1 MAKTEMVEVA
11 TKDELVEDGRKIVA
25 IDGLQ
30 IGLFLLEGEV
40 FALENRCVHQ
50 GGPICQGKIIGQ
62 VLEEID
68 EKGRSVRMSF
78 SDKDINIACP
88 WHGYEYN
95 IRTGIHPGDPSIRL
109 RTFKTKV
116 EGDKVFV
123 ELPVKARAVAV

>member
-30 IGLFLLEGEV
+30 IGLFLLDDEV

-50 GGPICQGKIIGQ
+50 GGPICQGKIVGQ

-78 SDKDINIACP
+78 SSI
-88 WHGYEYN
+88 
-95 IRTGIHPGDPSIRL
+95 PSS
-109 RTFKTKV
+109 T
-116 EGDKVFV
+116 
-123 ELPVKARAVAV
+123 

>member
-30 IGLFLLEGEV
+30 IGLFLLEDEV

-50 GGPICQGKIIGQ
+50 GGPICQGKIVGQ

-78 SDKDINIACP
+78 SEKDINIACP
-88 WHGYEYN
+88 WHG
-95 IRTGIHPGDPSIRL
+95 
-109 RTFKTKV
+109 
-116 EGDKVFV
+116 
-123 ELPVKARAVAV
+123 